1 MNAYLHSCYPGARRQ
16 TQGGVTGQTQPA
28 KSIVL
33 AWTNPVNEASDKEF
47 NAWYSGTHVPQVIA
61 HVPGVTGARRYRV
74 VDLPR
79 AGGPPAHRY
88 LCVWETDTNDAASVA
103 AGLQAAAAAGKLD
116 TTPAMDV
123 TANPPVVQWFKEVE
137 E

>member
-1 MNAYLHSCYPGARRQ
+1 MARS
-16 TQGGVTGQTQPA
+16 VF
-28 KSIVL
+28 L
-33 AWTNPVNEASDKEF
+33 AWTNPIDDASDKEF
-47 NAWYSGTHVPQVIA
+47 NAWYSGTHVPQVIT

-74 VDLPR
+74 VDLPG
-79 AGGPPAHRY
+79 AGGPPTHRY

-116 TTPAMDV
+116 MTPAMDV
-123 TANPPVVQWFKEVE
+123 TANPPVAQWFEAVE